1 MNLRKIHKWSGSPK
15 SHLQLSRP
23 PKTKTKTKELLPR
36 DKLVS
41 SCAFICSMP
50 HQSQRCRLGCNRHY
64 SPGHLLVQHP
74 SKQPPSRNP
83 PKHPGWGSQNLLF
96 KTSLDKQRRL
106 SFNKGKNTKWQ
117 HITNVL
123 STSSQKFEPL
133 TQNIFLSLSDNKKH

>member
-23 PKTKTKTKELLPR
+23 PKQKQKQKNSCQETNWFQVALSFAPC
-36 DKLVS
+36 S
-41 SCAFICSMP
+41 S
-50 HQSQRCRLGCNRHY
+50 SQRCRLGCNRHY